1 MARSSQPR
9 PRDGGGAFLVVG
21 TSGIGLTAEER
32 RILAELRPYGVILF
46 RRNVENAGQLLALTG
61 EIRAAA
67 PGTLLFVD
75 AEGGRVDRLAPI
87 AGPAPSGADLAAA
100 APDLSVRAGRWV
112 GHALRALGFDA
123 DFAPVVDLDRGIAG
137 NGFEGRLLGRRP
149 RAVIARARAFLA
161 GLRSAGAGG
170 CIKHFP
176 GMGGTGEDTHHRGT
190 RVTLTAADLLADLA
204 PFAALGAEAGAVMIG
219 HAVYPALDPE
229 ELPADLSP
237 AIIGGLLRRDLG
249 FDGVAFSD
257 DLEMRALG
265 PHGTLAER
273 AGLAFAAGCDA
284 ILICS
289 RLDAAPAAAELL
301 ARAEPARRAESARR
315 LAAYRDGILSSRRG
329 VPGYRLE
336 SVRDR
341 LARVRQEAQRALA

>member
-1 MARSSQPR
+1 MTAGAG
-9 PRDGGGAFLVVG
+9 DCGGFLVVG
-21 TSGIGLTAEER
+21 TSGPELVGEER
-32 RILAELRPYGVILF
+32 RLLAELRPYGVILF
-46 RRNVENAGQLLALTG
+46 RRNVESAEQLMALTA

-67 PGTLLFVD
+67 PETLLFVD

-100 APDLSVRAGRWV
+100 PPELSLRSGRWV

-137 NGFEGRLLGRRP
+137 NGFEGRLLGARP
-149 RAVIARARAFLA
+149 RAVVARARAFLA

-176 GMGGTGEDTHHRGT
+176 GMGGTGEDTHHEGT
-190 RVTLTAADLLADLA
+190 RVTLSAMDLAHDLA
-204 PFAALGAEAGAVMIG
+204 PFEALAAEAGAVMIG
-219 HAVYPALDPE
+219 HAVYPALDPD

-237 AIIGGLLRRDLG
+237 AITTGVLRRDLG

-257 DLEMRALG
+257 DLEMRALD
-265 PHGTLAER
+265 PHGTLADR

-289 RLDAAPAAAELL
+289 RLDAAPEAAERL
-301 ARAEPARRAESARR
+301 ARAEPARRTESARR
-315 LAAYRDGILSSRRG
+315 LAAYREGVFASRRAVRG
-329 VPGYRLE
+329 HRLE
-336 SVRDR
+336 TVRDR
-341 LARVRQEAQRALA
+341 LARVRQEAQRGLA